1 LRIQKAFV
9 LLQAETGRTREVAD
23 KLFKLDEVKE
33 VHVITGEWDLLTV
46 IEAEREIVSPTDEQ
60 VLHVVMDKIT
70 KVPHVVRTNTI
81 IPSFSRF
88 KSEKG
93 SQTRIPT

>member
-1 LRIQKAFV
+1 M
-9 LLQAETGRTREVAD
+9 LQAETGRAREVAD

-33 VHVITGEWDLLTV
+33 VHIITGEWDLLAV
-46 IEAEREIVSPTDEQ
+46 IEAEREIVTPTDER
-60 VLHVVMDKIT
+60 VLDVVLDKMT
-70 KVPHVVRTNTI
+70 RVPHVNRTSTI

-93 SQTRIPT
+93 S